1 MHLTIRHPSNRSVI
15 SKFRRGNQSWSV
27 GQMVSYRCI
36 WLSPPAAP
44 WQVSVVVLTSL
55 NLHNKEKTILHRKK
69 LALALAPS
77 CLPEFTKKK
86 LPLASSCLPEFTEKS
101 LALASAPSYLNEFME
116 KRLPLALA
124 LSCFPDF
131 TEKKLAL
138 ALALSSLPEFGFTER
153 VFTEICFP
161 KESVGASAEMIKPLC
176 LLTEP
181 VKH

>member
-1 MHLTIRHPSNRSVI
+1 M
-15 SKFRRGNQSWSV
+15 

-101 LALASAPSYLNEFME
+101 LALASAPSYLTEFME

-131 TEKKLAL
+131 TEKKLAS
-138 ALALSSLPEFGFTER
+138 APSPLPEFGFTER
-153 VFTEICFP
+153 IFTDLCY
-161 KESVGASAEMIKPLC
+161 SVSQKS
-176 LLTEP
+176 LLER
-181 VKH
+181 VQR